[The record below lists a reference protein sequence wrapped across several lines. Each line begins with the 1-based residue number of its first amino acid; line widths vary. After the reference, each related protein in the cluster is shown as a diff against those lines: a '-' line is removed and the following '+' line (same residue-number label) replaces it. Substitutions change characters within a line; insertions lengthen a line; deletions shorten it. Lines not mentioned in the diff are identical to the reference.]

1 MFENIRIALSN
12 LNSNRIRTVLT
23 MLGVTIGVAA
33 VIVLVS
39 VGQSFES
46 FVIGEFE
53 GLGVN
58 LVFVIPNPDSRPI
71 EPLTFNDVN
80 AVSDRA
86 RVPDAA
92 VVMPQNSFNRT
103 VRFGTEEVRTSVSAV
118 TPQYMQLFSRRISA
132 GRFFDESDM
141 DSNARVAVLE
151 PGTAE
156 ELFAGVYPIGQ
167 SIRIGD
173 VQFVVIGVLAE
184 LEAFFGFSE
193 EDGVIIPITTAQTR
207 LNNQR
212 VLSGEQTV
220 NVIIVQGSRP
230 ETSAQL
236 VQQLQNSLRESRD
249 ISFRDEDNFLVFSQ
263 NEILDILDDITGL
276 LTVFLA
282 ILASI
287 SLLVGGIGIMNI
299 MLVTVT
305 ERTRE
310 IGLRKAVGAQNFD
323 ILLQF
328 LTEAVILSG
337 FGGAVGVGIAAFV
350 AFLVTAVVPNLSV
363 VIQFSSIL
371 LASFVS
377 VGVGVLSGIYPASRA
392 AGLKP
397 IDALRYE

>member
-12 LNSNRIRTVLT
+12 LGSNRIRTVLT

-39 VGQSFES
+39 VGQSFED

-58 LVFVIPNPDSRPI
+58 LVFVIPNPDARPI
-71 EPLTFNDVN
+71 EPLTFNDVD
-80 AVSDRA
+80 AISDPA
-86 RVPDAA
+86 QVPDAA
-92 VVMPQNSFNRT
+92 VVMPQNQFNRT
-103 VRFGTEEVRTSVSAV
+103 VRAGTVEVRTAVSAV
-118 TPQYMQLFSRRISA
+118 TPEYPELFSRRMAA
-132 GRFFDESDM
+132 GRFFDENDM

-151 PGTAE
+151 PGTAS
-156 ELFAGVYPIGQ
+156 ELFPNTYPIGQ
-167 SIRIGD
+167 SVRIGD
-173 VQFVVIGVLAE
+173 VQFAVIGVLAQTD
-184 LEAFFGFSE
+184 AFFGFAE
-193 EDGVIIPITTAQTR
+193 DDGVIIPITTAQTR

-212 VLSGEQTV
+212 ILSGEQTV
-220 NVIIVQGSRP
+220 NVVLVQGNSP
-230 ETSAQL
+230 DTADQL
-236 VQQLQNSLRESRD
+236 VQQLQTALRESRD
-249 ISFRDEDNFLVFSQ
+249 ISFRDEDNFLIFSQ
-263 NEILDILDDITGL
+263 DEILDTLGEITGL

-305 ERTRE
+305 ERTKE

-328 LTEAVILSG
+328 LTEAIILSG

-350 AFLVTAVVPNLSV
+350 AFLVTSLVPNLSV
-363 VIQFSSIL
+363 DVEFSSIL

-377 VGVGVLSGIYPASRA
+377 VAVGVLSGIYPASRA

>member
-12 LNSNRIRTVLT
+12 LGGNRIRTVLT

-39 VGQSFES
+39 VGQSFED

-53 GLGVN
+53 SLGAN
-58 LVFVIPNPDSRPI
+58 LVFVVPNPDARPI
-71 EPLTFNDVN
+71 QPLTFNDVD
-80 AVSDRA
+80 AMSDPA
-86 RVPDAA
+86 RVPNAA
-92 VVMPQNSFNRT
+92 IVMPQNQFNRT
-103 VRFGTEEVRTSVSAV
+103 VRVGTLEVRTAVNAV
-118 TPQYMQLFSRRISA
+118 TPDYATLFSRRMAA
-132 GRFFDESDM
+132 GRFFDENDM
-141 DSNARVAVLE
+141 DTNARVAVLE
-151 PGTAE
+151 PGTAT
-156 ELFAGVYPIGQ
+156 ELFPDTYPIGQ
-167 SIRIGD
+167 TVRIGD
-173 VQFVVIGVLAE
+173 VQFVVIGVLAQTN
-184 LEAFFGFSE
+184 AFFGFASD
-193 EDGVIIPITTAQTR
+193 DGVIIPITTAQTR

-212 VLSGEQTV
+212 ILSGEQAV
-220 NVIIVQGSRP
+220 NVVIIQGTDP
-230 ETSAQL
+230 QSADQL
-236 VQQLQNSLRESRD
+236 VQQIQTTLRETRD

-263 NEILDILDDITGL
+263 DEILDTLGEITGL

-337 FGGAVGVGIAAFV
+337 FGGAVGVGIAAAA
-350 AFLVTAVVPNLSV
+350 AFLVTSLVPNLSV
-363 VIQFSSIL
+363 VVQFSSII

-377 VGVGVLSGIYPASRA
+377 VAVGVLSGIYPASRA
-392 AGLKP
+392 ANLKP